1 MQLANCAHQDNVEA
15 ISADHDAD
23 GADAGAEESDGS
35 DADIGEE
42 DPAAVAA
49 DRGDMA
55 ESDADGDGDEVASH
69 YLDSFPD
76 VEADL
81 LVRLVDDHA
90 STVADIEKARA
101 LAEKYSR
108 DC

>member
-1 MQLANCAHQDNVEA
+1 M
-15 ISADHDAD
+15 
-23 GADAGAEESDGS
+23 
-35 DADIGEE
+35 
-42 DPAAVAA
+42 AA

-101 LAEKYSR
+101 LVEKYSR
-108 DC
+108 VPRGPGMISLIRCNDPEEDGAHAGASSHQSNL